1 MSQQTSAPVLYT
13 FGGSVW
19 AAVPELAL
27 RELGYSSETISK
39 QTVNL
44 VLGENFKPDFVKINP
59 NATLPTLEADGKAYT
74 STTEVTAYLVQNAP
88 KKVKAG
94 NADFIKE
101 IHEDSIDP
109 NFALLLARNQ
119 EELAA
124 KAAGLP
130 GVFLS
135 NRQDTLA
142 KVAASTEGKEFEEFY
157 ADKIAGNGGLL
168 DIYRGNALEATKD
181 GFFQQ
186 SQNHFANVGAYI
198 LQSLPKRLP
207 EDTAFLGGNIPGE
220 DDFHLGAWLARIAAT
235 VGATKSEEGLA
246 ALKDAF
252 GAEVPDPVAAYW
264 KAWSSRDSWKD
275 VYGEGL
281 H

>member
-1 MSQQTSAPVLYT
+1 MSRS
-13 FGGSVW
+13 G
-19 AAVPELAL
+19 
-27 RELGYSSETISK
+27 
-39 QTVNL
+39 
-44 VLGENFKPDFVKINP
+44 
-59 NATLPTLEADGKAYT
+59 
-74 STTEVTAYLVQNAP
+74 
-88 KKVKAG
+88 
-94 NADFIKE
+94 
-101 IHEDSIDP
+101 
-109 NFALLLARNQ
+109 
-119 EELAA
+119 
-124 KAAGLP
+124 
-130 GVFLS
+130 
-135 NRQDTLA
+135 QDTLA

-186 SQNHFANVGAYI
+186 SQDHFANVGAYI

-207 EDTAFLGGNIPGE
+207 EDTAFLGGDIPGE

>member
-1 MSQQTSAPVLYT
+1 MSQSSTPVLYT

-27 RELGYSSETISK
+27 RELGYSSDTISK

-44 VLGENFKPDFVKINP
+44 VLGENFKPDFIKINP

-74 STTEVTAYLVQNAP
+74 STTDVTAYLVQNAP

-94 NADFIKE
+94 DADFIKE

-142 KVAASTEGKEFEEFY
+142 KVAASIEGKEFEEFY

-186 SQNHFANVGAYI
+186 SQDHFANVGAYI
-198 LQSLPKRLP
+198 LKSLPQRLP
-207 EDTAFLGGNIPGE
+207 EATAFLGGDIPGE

-235 VGATKSEEGLA
+235 VGAIKSEEGLT

-252 GAEVPDPVAAYW
+252 GAEVPEQVAGYW